1 MKRRTARERLASAYW
16 ALVGMLGLGAPIT
29 DRRAMFGSDPTND
42 PYSIYFEPDRA
53 KADEDRAR

>member
-16 ALVGMLGLGAPIT
+16 ALLGMLGLGAPIM

-42 PYSIYFEPDRA
+42 PYSIHFEPARRKDR
-53 KADEDRAR
+53 